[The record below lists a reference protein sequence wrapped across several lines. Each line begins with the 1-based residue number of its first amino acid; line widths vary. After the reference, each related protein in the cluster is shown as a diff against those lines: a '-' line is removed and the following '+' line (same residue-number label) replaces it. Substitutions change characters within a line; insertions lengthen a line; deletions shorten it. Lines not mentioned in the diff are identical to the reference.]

1 MTKNKWMK
9 YILKIRNKQI
19 NKVKLQERKKNTSI
33 KYNIYTKEE
42 LKKYYN
48 DDEKININKTLKIKS
63 EKTKNY

>member
-1 MTKNKWMK
+1 MK

>member
-1 MTKNKWMK
+1 MK

-42 LKKYYN
+42 LKKYYK
-48 DDEKININKTLKIKS
+48 DDEKKNINKTLKIKS

>member
-42 LKKYYN
+42 LKKYYK

>member
-1 MTKNKWMK
+1 MK

-42 LKKYYN
+42 LKKYYK
-48 DDEKININKTLKIKS
+48 DDEKKNINKTLKIKS
-63 EKTKNY
+63 EKTKNYEIF

>member
-1 MTKNKWMK
+1 MK

-42 LKKYYN
+42 LKKYYK

-63 EKTKNY
+63 EKTKNYEIF